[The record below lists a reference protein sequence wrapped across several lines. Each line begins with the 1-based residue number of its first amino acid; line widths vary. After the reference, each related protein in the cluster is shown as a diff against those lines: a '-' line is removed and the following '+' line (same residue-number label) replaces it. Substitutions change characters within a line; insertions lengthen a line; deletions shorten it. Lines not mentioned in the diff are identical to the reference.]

1 MATTKTLPKLPY
13 IDFAVD
19 CESLGKRWD
28 APVIAIGAVAFDRRN
43 GSLGQEFYQEIDFA
57 SACKNARVDG
67 DTVAWWMRQSA
78 EARQLFQDTGRVKHA
93 LATALQEFTAW
104 GRALP
109 GRVQPW
115 GNGATSDITWLEH
128 AYDTGTV
135 GLREAWDF
143 RSIRDMRTILDV
155 AEYLTPGFDP
165 WTDLPPDGV
174 AHHALD
180 DAKCQ
185 AIAIA
190 NTFMHLKRCVI
201 DDEI

>member
-1 MATTKTLPKLPY
+1 MKAKPLPKLPY

-28 APVIAIGAVAFDRRN
+28 APVIAIGAVAFDRRD
-43 GSLGQEFYQEIDFA
+43 GSLGQEFYQEIDFT
-57 SACKNARVDG
+57 SACKHARVDG
-67 DTVAWWMRQSA
+67 ETVAWWMRQNA
-78 EARQLFQDTGRVKHA
+78 EARQLFQETGRLKMA

-135 GLREAWDF
+135 GLRESWDF

-155 AEYLTPGFDP
+155 AEYLTPGFNP
-165 WTDLPPDGV
+165 WSGLPPDGV

-190 NTFMHLKRCVI
+190 NTFMHLKGCVI